1 MLLMRRRRSEK
12 VEWTMSVRLPDPS
25 QPVSREEEE
34 AFLRKERRTMRK
46 MMRGQNEII
55 SQICTSLATKKRRV
69 GKLMKTTKIMWFSNL
84 ERIALTNA
92 ETKIWSL
99 NSERVAWPVP
109 GCPKRWQKRVMFNRT
124 CLRRTLP
131 RLLPSRWRLVASIG
145 MRGGRA
151 VWPREL

>member
-1 MLLMRRRRSEK
+1 
-12 VEWTMSVRLPDPS
+12 MSVRLPDPS

-34 AFLRKERRTMRK
+34 AFLRKERPTMRK

-99 NSERVAWPVP
+99 NSERVA
-109 GCPKRWQKRVMFNRT
+109 
-124 CLRRTLP
+124 
-131 RLLPSRWRLVASIG
+131 
-145 MRGGRA
+145 
-151 VWPREL
+151 